1 MGGKGARSIP
11 RKGRAKERPVEPW
24 PGVPSLLSH
33 VKGEQSE
40 RWELKRQALPAP
52 LWASAGMLISLADF
66 GSPPKIPWCYSPA

>member
-40 RWELKRQALPAP
+40 RWELRRQAPPAP

-66 GSPPKIPWCYSPA
+66 GSPPRIPWC